1 MGAIID
7 SNVIL
12 MSASD
17 LEENFLDLVDAN
29 LVSIWDGNFSYI

>member
-1 MGAIID
+1 MSAVIN

-12 MSASD
+12 ISTSN
-17 LEENFLDLVDAN
+17 LKENFLDLADAN